1 MKSKKSD
8 SKIDNVRHSLA
19 HLLAVAVL
27 EIDNKAKLAI
37 GPTIENGFYY
47 DFQFSNGFKLTKED
61 LLKLEKKIKYYIKQD
76 IKFKHFEMSP
86 YDAREKFKNQ
96 PYKLELIDK
105 IINYGEKLSFYQS
118 GDFVDLC
125 GGEHITSTK
134 EINQNAFKLTSI
146 AGAYWRGDE
155 KNKMLTR
162 IYGVAFEDK
171 AELDEY
177 MKIQEEAEKR
187 DHRKLGKELE
197 LFTFSDEVG
206 AGLPLWLPKGTIIRD
221 ELEKL
226 AKETEKKSG
235 YQYIVTPHITKK
247 KLYEIS
253 GHIPY
258 FNEDLYSPIDIEG
271 EEYYLKPMNCPHTHM
286 IYKSKTRSYRELPL
300 RLAEYGTVYRFER
313 SGTLHGLMRAR
324 GFCQNDAHIYAQPEK
339 AVEEFINVLK
349 MHKYYYNI
357 LGIKDWYVALGI
369 RDKGN
374 INNKYHGDNKMW
386 EEAEKLTKLALDE
399 SGIKY
404 VIEEGGAA
412 HYGPKADVIIKS
424 IIRKEYALGTNQLD
438 LYMPRRFNLVYT
450 DKDGKEKMPYIIH
463 RAPLGSHERMVGF
476 LIEHFAGAF
485 PLWLSPV
492 QVKILPIADAHK
504 DYAKEIFERL
514 KTNNIR
520 VELDDNNETLGKK
533 IRQGKIEKVPYML
546 VIGDKEIADKKITV
560 ESRDKKDFG
569 SQNIE
574 TFIKKLK
581 KDITN
586 RTL

>member
-1 MKSKKSD
+1 
-8 SKIDNVRHSLA
+8 
-19 HLLAVAVL
+19 
-27 EIDNKAKLAI
+27 
-37 GPTIENGFYY
+37 
-47 DFQFSNGFKLTKED
+47 
-61 LLKLEKKIKYYIKQD
+61 
-76 IKFKHFEMSP
+76 
-86 YDAREKFKNQ
+86 
-96 PYKLELIDK
+96 
-105 IINYGEKLSFYQS
+105 
-118 GDFVDLC
+118 
-125 GGEHITSTK
+125 
-134 EINQNAFKLTSI
+134 
-146 AGAYWRGDE
+146 
-155 KNKMLTR
+155 
-162 IYGVAFEDK
+162 
-171 AELDEY
+171 
-177 MKIQEEAEKR
+177 
-187 DHRKLGKELE
+187 
-197 LFTFSDEVG
+197 
-206 AGLPLWLPKGTIIRD
+206 
-221 ELEKL
+221 
-226 AKETEKKSG
+226 
-235 YQYIVTPHITKK
+235 
-247 KLYEIS
+247 
-253 GHIPY
+253 
-258 FNEDLYSPIDIEG
+258 
-271 EEYYLKPMNCPHTHM
+271 M

-404 VIEEGGAA
+404 VIKEGGAA

-463 RAPLGSHERMVGF
+463 RAPLGSHERMIGF

-485 PLWLSPV
+485 PLWLSPI

-546 VIGDKEIADKKITV
+546 VIGDREIANKKITV

-581 KDITN
+581 KDIAN